1 MEPKPPNINMQDVY
15 DREQLGLLAI
25 FYYVLA
31 GISVLVGC
39 FPVIHLTVGLLF
51 LGGAV
56 SLQGDSPDRAPVA
69 LIGGFFV
76 GIAAIIIF
84 LSWTQALLLYLTGRN
99 LQNCRNHLFCM
110 IIAGITCLNFP
121 LGTIL
126 GVFTIIVL
134 QRESVRAKFMAGDQP
149 FAFAP
154 PKF

>member
-56 SLQGDSPDRAPVA
+56 SLQGDAPDRAPAA
-69 LIGGFFV
+69 LIGG
-76 GIAAIIIF
+76 F

-99 LQNCRNHLFCM
+99 LQNCRNHLFCL
-110 IIAGITCLNFP
+110 IIAGIACLNFP

-134 QRESVRAKFMAGDQP
+134 QRESVRAKFLAGDQP